1 MKSDL
6 FPRLDSEVGKVNLQ
20 KAWISVIVSD
30 VQNSLYKDF

>member
-6 FPRLDSEVGKVNLQ
+6 FPRLDSEVGKVILQ
-20 KAWISVIVSD
+20 KAWIAVVFSD